1 MIAFLFFFAGM
12 SSFVLQAKSIFYTET
27 LLGPHDALA
36 YGSILQTHM
45 PFMTHV
51 TRCPVV
57 PTALLCAARV
67 DVSTNCRTG
76 KNLKLC
82 VGLVKH
88 KYDCAIVHVIDILY
102 ILRIM
107 QSDIGLESE

>member
-1 MIAFLFFFAGM
+1 M
-12 SSFVLQAKSIFYTET
+12 YTET

-76 KNLKLC
+76 KNMTLC
-82 VGLVKH
+82 LGLVKH
-88 KYDCAIVHVIDILY
+88 TFDLWRMIVRVNVFRY
-102 ILRIM
+102 ILM
-107 QSDIGLESE
+107 

>member
-1 MIAFLFFFAGM
+1 MKFFSLHSAAPSASKLGHVG
-12 SSFVLQAKSIFYTET
+12 SRAQT

-67 DVSTNCRTG
+67 DVTSNCRTNQG
-76 KNLKLC
+76 EFVAR
-82 VGLVKH
+82 VGLV
-88 KYDCAIVHVIDILY
+88 DLLFDLILGIVQLY
-102 ILRIM
+102 H
-107 QSDIGLESE
+107 E